1 MARDNAYVPYTC
13 PMIDEVIAA
22 IESIE
27 WDDTRWTKNDL
38 IDTMEKIREAN
49 DSLRN
54 WGNEKYTDCEELET
68 QIESLEKDIN
78 YRNIEIDDLSNE
90 IKDLNNEILKLEDE
104 LIQVAV

>member
-1 MARDNAYVPYTC
+1 MARDNAPVPHTC
-13 PMIDEVIAA
+13 PMINEVISA

-27 WDDTRWTKNDL
+27 WGDTQWTKNDL

-54 WGNEKYTDCEELET
+54 WGNEKYDDCEELEAK
-68 QIESLEKDIN
+68 IESLEKDIN
-78 YRNIEIDDLSNE
+78 YLNIEIGDLSNE

-104 LIQVAV
+104 LIKA